1 MMVFWN
7 NTAIRGPVL
16 HDLVHALLVL
26 EARKATKYLSPTVVV
41 KATRR
46 LFKGRIDRREK
57 RVEILLTIGAPNYA
71 ERRAITQFKKAG
83 ESFPVRKVQ
92 VRFPVRAKRS

>member
-1 MMVFWN
+1 MWKE
-7 NTAIRGPVL
+7 TPITGIVL
-16 HDLVHALLVL
+16 HDLVQSLLVL

-46 LFKGRIDRREK
+46 LFLGRIDHREK
-57 RVEILLTIGAPNYA
+57 RAEILLTIGAPNYA

-83 ESFPVRKVQ
+83 EPFPVRKVQ
-92 VRFPVRAKRS
+92 LRFPVRAKRS